1 MFAGACRTCYT
12 EKEVLTATQVLVL
25 NSSARQQ
32 AMADGRRERG
42 SNMYDTSSCS
52 KGYVLSAVLGAIGG
66 GAIVAVATDAIPRMM
81 SQMMS
86 GMMQNMMAQ
95 MGEGEF
101 DPSEV

>member
-1 MFAGACRTCYT
+1 MH
-12 EKEVLTATQVLVL
+12 
-25 NSSARQQ
+25 S
-32 AMADGRRERG
+32 RRSRKRG
-42 SNMYDTSSCS
+42 Y
-52 KGYVLSAVLGAIGG
+52 LLAALLGAVGG
-66 GAIVAVATDAIPRMM
+66 GAVVAIATDAIPRMM